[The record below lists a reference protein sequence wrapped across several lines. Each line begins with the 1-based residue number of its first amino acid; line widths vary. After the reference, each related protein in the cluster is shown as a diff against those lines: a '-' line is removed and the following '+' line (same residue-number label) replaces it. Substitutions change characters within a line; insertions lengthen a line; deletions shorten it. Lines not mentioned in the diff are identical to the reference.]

1 MTKQTIIDTIK
12 TEMAEQLK
20 YNSLDELSHSPYYV
34 QHIINRIGEIAFNS
48 DYELTTKEQD
58 YILVSVFSN

>member
-34 QHIINRIGEIAFNS
+34 QHIMNRIGKIAF
-48 DYELTTKEQD
+48 DADFELTYIEQD
-58 YILVSVFSN
+58 EILAAVFSE